1 MDTESYVNLV
11 KEYTQE
17 PPKEKTKWAK
27 NSKLCMMFMEFR
39 NMDIIKYN
47 LWNLANIYGGGDTA
61 LVILHSGDNKDIVT
75 ETTKDWENVKCIQL
89 YDKNIPKSQADVIAT
104 KYEFWERFSEYE
116 YVLTNTWD
124 SYLFKKIPEK
134 FFKYDMVGG
143 PVAHYY
149 IESNGSIYNI
159 CADDC
164 KCPRCLNGEHPFRA
178 KYFKDYPNKKYLY
191 NGGFFLRN
199 IEATLRT
206 CKTKPWR
213 GEPDDVY
220 FSLSDMT
227 KPSIEEACEFGVNHI
242 KHPDPAGCHQVW
254 VPHDEDYV
262 RSLFK

>member
-1 MDTESYVNLV
+1 MNLDDYVELV
-11 KEYTQE
+11 KTYTKE
-17 PPKEKTKWAK
+17 PTKEKLKW
-27 NSKLCMMFMEFR
+27 SKESNLCILFSEFR

-47 LWNLANIYGGGDTA
+47 LWNIANVYGGQGVSLA
-61 LVILHSGDNKDIVT
+61 IIYSGDNRHIVE
-75 ETTKDWENVKCIQL
+75 ETTKDWENVKYINMFER
-89 YDKNIPKSQADVIAT
+89 NIPKDQCDVLCINPA
-104 KYEFWERFSEYE
+104 FWEDNFSEYE

-124 SYLFKKIPEK
+124 SYLFRKVPDK

-143 PVAHYY
+143 LIAHYY

-227 KPSIEEACEFGVNHI
+227 KPPMEDVLEFSVNHF
-242 KHPDPAGCHQVW
+242 KHPDPVGCHQVW
-254 VPHDEDYV
+254 THGEEYV